1 MHKKGLDRFFA
12 GGLKTTEK
20 RVNEMPY
27 VPQDVKE
34 RIKREVSIQRLAE
47 ARGIKL
53 TRSGKELIGLC
64 PFHDDRNPSLNIDPA
79 KNVWSCKGACGEG
92 GDVILWVMRAEGI
105 SFHHALELLRK
116 DYAPSAGPVVKI
128 GTVPKLP
135 PLIDA
140 TAENKKLLET
150 VVGYYHET
158 LKGTP
163 EAQQYLVKRGLQS
176 AEMVEHFRLG
186 YANRTLSYHL
196 PASNRSAGEAQRT
209 RLKELGILRNQK
221 PGHEHFNGSL
231 VVPVFNLAGEVVEMY
246 GRKITPN
253 LRAGTPDHLYLPGE
267 HRGVWNEEALIAS
280 KDIILCEALI
290 DALTFWVAGYR
301 NVTASYGI
309 NGFTADHRATFER
322 HGTKR
327 VYIAYDRDDA
337 GDKAAA
343 KLAEQLMQSGIE
355 CFRVQFPKGMDANEH
370 ALKTQPAAMALG
382 VLLTGAAWMG
392 KGPRPAGRAP
402 VPVIVAA
409 PVAAPAAAA
418 APAIEPLPAEAKS
431 TAKEKII
438 EEQTPEPV
446 IEEAAQPGEA
456 QAAVVEIAP
465 EPGPATEP
473 EPQRQPEPAAEP
485 AIEAASEPIPSAVAS
500 DPPAKPA
507 QSQQRAFSLA
517 VNAVPSQ
524 EPAARPMPLSVP
536 AEPQVKTE
544 GGEVAVT
551 IGPRE
556 YRVLGLEKCTSRGQ
570 MRVNVKVSGHNVRG
584 EFCYHGDTLD
594 MEAFRQRAAFVKQA
608 AHELAAK
615 EETIHREVGQLWT
628 VLAELQRERIAKV
641 LAPPDEQSLMTAEEQ
656 AAAME
661 LLRDPRLLERVLE
674 DFERCGAVGEE
685 TNKKVSY
692 LAAVS
697 RMLAKPLAIVVQ
709 SSSSAGKSSLM
720 EAVLDFMP
728 EEHRESYTA
737 MTGQALFY
745 MGQKN
750 LKHKILAIAE
760 QQGAEAASY
769 PLKLL
774 QSEGKLNIAST
785 GKDPVSGKHVTHEYT
800 VEGPVMLFLTTTA
813 HEVDEE
819 LMNRCLVLAV
829 NEDREQTQAI
839 HQKQREAQ
847 TLEGLKART
856 RRNKIVRL
864 HRNAQRLLKPV
875 DVVIECLKERRF
887 PDTMTRTRRDHMKF
901 IALIQ
906 AITLLHQHQREIK
919 TSMEEDETLEYIEA
933 TEADVKLAW
942 ELASH
947 VLMRSLDDV
956 QTQTRRLLLLI
967 DKMVTAECE
976 RLEIERLDYRFT
988 RATVRQFTGWGDSQL
1003 KKHLSRLEDLEYLA
1017 LHRGVAGQSFVYALN
1032 FEMDENG
1039 RPVLPGLSYGAKRS
1053 RSEEGVSHFEAGVSP
1068 TGHGGVTG
1076 VSGGGHDAKSPAM
1089 TRVEAGFSDKSAKN
1103 AYKGAEASSI
1113 PQTPVVVVAAQKPNG
1128 RTGGSAW
1135 PA

>member
-1 MHKKGLDRFFA
+1 
-12 GGLKTTEK
+12 
-20 RVNEMPY
+20 MPY
-27 VPQDVKE
+27 VPPEVKE
-34 RIKREVSIQRLAE
+34 RLKREVSIQRLAE

-64 PFHDDRNPSLNIDPA
+64 PFHDDRNPSLNIDPV

-92 GDVILWVMRAEGI
+92 GDVFLWVMRAEGV
-105 SFHHALELLRK
+105 SFHHALELLKR

-128 GTVPKLP
+128 ATVPKLP

-140 TAENKKLLET
+140 TADDKKLLGT
-150 VVGYYHET
+150 VVDYYNRT
-158 LKGTP
+158 LKDSP
-163 EAQQYLVKRGLQS
+163 EAQRYLVKRGLES
-176 AEMVEHFRLG
+176 SEVIDRFRLG
-186 YANRTLSYHL
+186 YANRSLCLHL
-196 PASNRSAGEAQRT
+196 PASNRAAGEAQRT

-231 VVPVFNLAGEVVEMY
+231 VIPVFNLAGEVVEMY

-253 LRAGTPDHLYLPGE
+253 LRAGTPDHTYLPGP
-267 HRGVWNEEALIAS
+267 HRGVWNEEALLAS
-280 KDIILCEALI
+280 KDVILCEALI

-301 NVTASYGI
+301 NVTASYGV
-309 NGFTADHRATFER
+309 NGFTADHRAAFER
-322 HGTKR
+322 HGTER

-337 GDKAAA
+337 GERSA
-343 KLAEQLMQSGIE
+343 LRLSEELMGMGIE
-355 CFRVQFPKGMDANEH
+355 CFRVQFPKGQDANEY
-370 ALKTQPAAMALG
+370 ARVTQPAAKALG

-402 VPVIVAA
+402 VPVVVAE
-409 PVAAPAAAA
+409 PVRAA
-418 APAIEPLPAEAKS
+418 APAVEPLPAEAKS
-431 TAKEKII
+431 TAKEKKI
-438 EEQTPEPV
+438 EEPEPMP
-446 IEEAAQPGEA
+446 EPTAEP
-456 QAAVVEIAP
+456 AP
-465 EPGPATEP
+465 EPG
-473 EPQRQPEPAAEP
+473 AAVAP
-485 AIEAASEPIPSAVAS
+485 VASEPGPE
-500 DPPAKPA
+500 PEKP
-507 QSQQRAFSLA
+507 QERAFSLA
-517 VNAVPSQ
+517 VNAVPCPAVPVE
-524 EPAARPMPLSVP
+524 EPAARPMPLSAP
-536 AEPQVKTE
+536 TE
-544 GGEVAVT
+544 LKIEIDGEEVRATATSGRV
-551 IGPRE
+551 
-556 YRVLGLEKCTSRGQ
+556 YRVLGLEKCTSRVQ
-570 MRVNVKVSGHNVRG
+570 MRVNVKVSGKNVRG
-584 EFCYHGDTLD
+584 EWCYHGDTLD
-594 MEAFRQRAAFVKQA
+594 MELARQRMAFAKQA

-615 EETIHREVGQLWT
+615 EEMVHREVGQLWT
-628 VLAELQRERIAKV
+628 SLGELQREQMKK
-641 LAPPDEQSLMTAEEQ
+641 LLDAPPDEALMTAEEQ

-661 LLRDPRLLERVLE
+661 LLRSPRLLERVLE
-674 DFERCGAVGEE
+674 DFEKCGAVGEE

-847 TLEGLKART
+847 TLDGLKAR
-856 RRNKIVRL
+856 RRRDKIVRL
-864 HRNAQRLLKPV
+864 HRNAQRLLRPV

-906 AITLLHQHQREIK
+906 AIALLHQHQREIK
-919 TSMEEDETLEYIEA
+919 TSIDEDGETFEYIEA
-933 TEADVKLAW
+933 TEADAKLAW

-976 RLEIERLDYRFT
+976 RLQIERLDYRFT
-988 RATVRQFTGWGDSQL
+988 RATVRQFTGWSDSQL
-1003 KKHLSRLEDLEYLA
+1003 KTHLHRLEELEYLA
-1017 LHRGVAGQSFVYALN
+1017 LHRGLSGQSFVYALN
-1032 FEMDENG
+1032 FEMDSNG
-1039 RPVLPGLSYGAKRS
+1039 RPVLPGLSYGAKAIRMEADRS
-1053 RSEEGVSHFEAGVSP
+1053 GSAEGVSGQDGQRSGSSLGQVW
-1068 TGHGGVTG
+1068 G
-1076 VSGGGHDAKSPAM
+1076 VSGGGLGKESPAM
-1089 TRVEAGFSDKSAKN
+1089 TRVEGGFSGNRGKRID
-1103 AYKGAEASSI
+1103 KGAKTNGL
-1113 PQTPVVVVAAQKPNG
+1113 PQTPVVVVPVPRPNG

>member
-1 MHKKGLDRFFA
+1 
-12 GGLKTTEK
+12 
-20 RVNEMPY
+20 
-27 VPQDVKE
+27 
-34 RIKREVSIQRLAE
+34 
-47 ARGIKL
+47 
-53 TRSGKELIGLC
+53 
-64 PFHDDRNPSLNIDPA
+64 
-79 KNVWSCKGACGEG
+79 
-92 GDVILWVMRAEGI
+92 
-105 SFHHALELLRK
+105 
-116 DYAPSAGPVVKI
+116 
-128 GTVPKLP
+128 
-135 PLIDA
+135 
-140 TAENKKLLET
+140 
-150 VVGYYHET
+150 
-158 LKGTP
+158 
-163 EAQQYLVKRGLQS
+163 
-176 AEMVEHFRLG
+176 
-186 YANRTLSYHL
+186 
-196 PASNRSAGEAQRT
+196 
-209 RLKELGILRNQK
+209 
-221 PGHEHFNGSL
+221 
-231 VVPVFNLAGEVVEMY
+231 
-246 GRKITPN
+246 
-253 LRAGTPDHLYLPGE
+253 
-267 HRGVWNEEALIAS
+267 
-280 KDIILCEALI
+280 
-290 DALTFWVAGYR
+290 
-301 NVTASYGI
+301 
-309 NGFTADHRATFER
+309 
-322 HGTKR
+322 
-327 VYIAYDRDDA
+327 
-337 GDKAAA
+337 
-343 KLAEQLMQSGIE
+343 
-355 CFRVQFPKGMDANEH
+355 
-370 ALKTQPAAMALG
+370 
-382 VLLTGAAWMG
+382 
-392 KGPRPAGRAP
+392 
-402 VPVIVAA
+402 
-409 PVAAPAAAA
+409 
-418 APAIEPLPAEAKS
+418 
-431 TAKEKII
+431 
-438 EEQTPEPV
+438 
-446 IEEAAQPGEA
+446 
-456 QAAVVEIAP
+456 
-465 EPGPATEP
+465 
-473 EPQRQPEPAAEP
+473 
-485 AIEAASEPIPSAVAS
+485 
-500 DPPAKPA
+500 
-507 QSQQRAFSLA
+507 
-517 VNAVPSQ
+517 
-524 EPAARPMPLSVP
+524 
-536 AEPQVKTE
+536 
-544 GGEVAVT
+544 
-551 IGPRE
+551 
-556 YRVLGLEKCTSRGQ
+556 
-570 MRVNVKVSGHNVRG
+570 
-584 EFCYHGDTLD
+584 
-594 MEAFRQRAAFVKQA
+594 
-608 AHELAAK
+608 
-615 EETIHREVGQLWT
+615 LWT

-641 LAPPDEQSLMTAEEQ
+641 LAPPDETALMTAEEQ

-720 EAVLDFMP
+720 EAVMDFMP

-919 TSMEEDETLEYIEA
+919 TSTEDGETLEYIEA

-967 DKMVTAECE
+967 DKMVTNECE
-976 RLEIERLDYRFT
+976 RLQIERLDYRFT

-1017 LHRGVAGQSFVYALN
+1017 LHRGLAGQSFVYALN

-1068 TGHGGVTG
+1068 AGHGGVMG

-1089 TRVEAGFSDKSAKN
+1089 TRVEDGFSGKSAKN
-1103 AYKGAEASSI
+1103 AYKGAESSGA
-1113 PQTPVVVVAAQKPNG
+1113 PQTPVVVVPVPRPNGNGNG
-1128 RTGGSAW
+1128 RTGGNAW

>member
-1 MHKKGLDRFFA
+1 
-12 GGLKTTEK
+12 
-20 RVNEMPY
+20 
-27 VPQDVKE
+27 
-34 RIKREVSIQRLAE
+34 
-47 ARGIKL
+47 
-53 TRSGKELIGLC
+53 
-64 PFHDDRNPSLNIDPA
+64 
-79 KNVWSCKGACGEG
+79 
-92 GDVILWVMRAEGI
+92 
-105 SFHHALELLRK
+105 
-116 DYAPSAGPVVKI
+116 
-128 GTVPKLP
+128 
-135 PLIDA
+135 
-140 TAENKKLLET
+140 
-150 VVGYYHET
+150 
-158 LKGTP
+158 
-163 EAQQYLVKRGLQS
+163 
-176 AEMVEHFRLG
+176 
-186 YANRTLSYHL
+186 
-196 PASNRSAGEAQRT
+196 
-209 RLKELGILRNQK
+209 
-221 PGHEHFNGSL
+221 
-231 VVPVFNLAGEVVEMY
+231 
-246 GRKITPN
+246 
-253 LRAGTPDHLYLPGE
+253 
-267 HRGVWNEEALIAS
+267 
-280 KDIILCEALI
+280 
-290 DALTFWVAGYR
+290 
-301 NVTASYGI
+301 
-309 NGFTADHRATFER
+309 
-322 HGTKR
+322 
-327 VYIAYDRDDA
+327 
-337 GDKAAA
+337 
-343 KLAEQLMQSGIE
+343 
-355 CFRVQFPKGMDANEH
+355 
-370 ALKTQPAAMALG
+370 
-382 VLLTGAAWMG
+382 
-392 KGPRPAGRAP
+392 
-402 VPVIVAA
+402 
-409 PVAAPAAAA
+409 
-418 APAIEPLPAEAKS
+418 
-431 TAKEKII
+431 
-438 EEQTPEPV
+438 
-446 IEEAAQPGEA
+446 
-456 QAAVVEIAP
+456 
-465 EPGPATEP
+465 
-473 EPQRQPEPAAEP
+473 
-485 AIEAASEPIPSAVAS
+485 
-500 DPPAKPA
+500 
-507 QSQQRAFSLA
+507 
-517 VNAVPSQ
+517 
-524 EPAARPMPLSVP
+524 
-536 AEPQVKTE
+536 
-544 GGEVAVT
+544 
-551 IGPRE
+551 
-556 YRVLGLEKCTSRGQ
+556 
-570 MRVNVKVSGHNVRG
+570 
-584 EFCYHGDTLD
+584 
-594 MEAFRQRAAFVKQA
+594 
-608 AHELAAK
+608 
-615 EETIHREVGQLWT
+615 
-628 VLAELQRERIAKV
+628 
-641 LAPPDEQSLMTAEEQ
+641 
-656 AAAME
+656 ME

-864 HRNAQRLLKPV
+864 HRNAQRLLRPV